1 MEKTLSELLSHF
13 IFKKYIK
20 TIYIDNLT
28 DNIADYYSLEELVD
42 YGHYLVDEWE
52 FDLAQNKLNLKI
64 SYNEVKGVARKW
76 KDVN

>member
-1 MEKTLSELLSHF
+1 MKITLSELLNHF

-28 DNIADYYSLEELVD
+28 DNIADYYSLEELVN

-64 SYNEVKGVARKW
+64 SYNEVKGVVRK
-76 KDVN
+76 

>member
-1 MEKTLSELLSHF
+1 MKITLSELLSHF

-28 DNIADYYSLEELVD
+28 DKIADYYSLEELVD
-42 YGHYLVDEWE
+42 YSHYLVDEWE

-64 SYNEVKGVARKW
+64 SYNEVKGVVRK
-76 KDVN
+76 

>member
-1 MEKTLSELLSHF
+1 MKITLSELLSHF

-42 YGHYLVDEWE
+42 YDHYLVNEWE

-64 SYNEVKGVARKW
+64 SYNEIKGVVRK
-76 KDVN
+76 

>member
-1 MEKTLSELLSHF
+1 MEITLSELLSHF

-64 SYNEVKGVARKW
+64 SYNEVKGVVRK
-76 KDVN
+76 

>member
-1 MEKTLSELLSHF
+1 MKITLSELLSHF

-42 YGHYLVDEWE
+42 YSHYLVDEWE

-64 SYNEVKGVARKW
+64 SYNEVKGVVRK
-76 KDVN
+76 

>member
-1 MEKTLSELLSHF
+1 MKITLSELLSHF

-28 DNIADYYSLEELVD
+28 DNIADYYSLEELVG
-42 YGHYLVDEWE
+42 YSHYLVDEWE

-64 SYNEVKGVARKW
+64 SYNEVKGVVRK
-76 KDVN
+76 

>member
-1 MEKTLSELLSHF
+1 MKITLSELLNHF

-64 SYNEVKGVARKW
+64 SYNEVKGVVRK
-76 KDVN
+76 